1 MNKLL
6 LITSLIVA
14 IIAPSAIFAINVAD
28 TGEYTTQWDIIT
40 KN

>member
-14 IIAPSAIFAINVAD
+14 IIAPSAIFAINV
-28 TGEYTTQWDIIT
+28 GISYTVGYND
-40 KN
+40 